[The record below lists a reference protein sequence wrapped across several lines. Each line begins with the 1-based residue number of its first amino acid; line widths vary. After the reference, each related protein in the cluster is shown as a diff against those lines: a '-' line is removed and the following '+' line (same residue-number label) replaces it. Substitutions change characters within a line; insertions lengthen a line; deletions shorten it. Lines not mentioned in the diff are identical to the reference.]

1 MGVVADFLWGLLP
14 DFNTTA
20 GFIVYSAAVYACL
33 MFMGWLANPALEE
46 SYQKEMRLEEAS
58 RKGRAMRAKNKAL

>member
-1 MGVVADFLWGLLP
+1 MGVIGDFLYNLLP

-20 GFIVYSAAVYACL
+20 GFIVYSTAVYACL

-46 SYQKEMRLEEAS
+46 SY
-58 RKGRAMRAKNKAL
+58 